1 MVVLSGLTYNEIIFY
16 KVGVSEIALH
26 QWLVGKLTNEESLGA
41 LRVAPGK
48 AKRALVDMAA
58 KWCYHK
64 CPGNR
69 MARRTPHREHCQVK
83 KRRELLS
90 FYMQRTPRRL
100 LRILE
105 AVYMHAQSL
114 SLVWLSNLM
123 DCGLP
128 GSSVHGILQARI
140 LEGVAISSSREIFPT
155 QGLNPNLLHL
165 LH

>member
-1 MVVLSGLTYNEIIFY
+1 MTYNEIIFY

-114 SLVWLSNLM
+114 SLV
-123 DCGLP
+123 
-128 GSSVHGILQARI
+128 
-140 LEGVAISSSREIFPT
+140 
-155 QGLNPNLLHL
+155 
-165 LH
+165 